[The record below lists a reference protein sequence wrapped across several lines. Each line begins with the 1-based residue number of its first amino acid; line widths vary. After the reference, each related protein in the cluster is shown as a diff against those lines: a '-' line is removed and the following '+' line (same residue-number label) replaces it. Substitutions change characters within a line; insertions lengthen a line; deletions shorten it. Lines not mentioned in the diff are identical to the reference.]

1 MISEA
6 AESALPRGPV
16 FFDALERHF
25 AVAVRGLLPAAEASA
40 WARAVL
46 AARAEWN
53 ADFGGEQWSLGRA
66 FYTHLE
72 TERAREYFREAAA
85 SDAIVE
91 RVLPGMQARV
101 RGLLATFV
109 AGRVVPRPGWCGP
122 GVHVFLPEGEV
133 AEHGGVVHQDHEG
146 LTRAQLSRGARA
158 LSLVLMLA
166 PPQSGG
172 GLRLF
177 AAKSE
182 EEADE
187 EESVVVEYGQGD
199 LVVFDSYRVHQIEPF
214 AGDAPRV
221 SVTLHSVEVSEGVWE
236 SWF

>member
-1 MISEA
+1 M
-6 AESALPRGPV
+6 
-16 FFDALERHF
+16 
-25 AVAVRGLLPAAEASA
+25 RGLLPAAEASA

-46 AARAEWN
+46 AACDGN
-53 ADFGGEQWSLGRA
+53 ADFGGEQLVARPGVDD
-66 FYTHLE
+66 LE

-91 RVLPGMQARV
+91 RVLPGMQAASGASSPPSSLGASSPGR
-101 RGLLATFV
+101 
-109 AGRVVPRPGWCGP
+109 AGAGP
-122 GVHVFLPEGEV
+122 GVHALLPPEGEV
-133 AEHGGVVHQDHEG
+133 AEHGGVVHQDHGG
-146 LTRAQLSRGARA
+146 LTRAQLLRGARA

-221 SVTLHSVEVSEGVWE
+221 SVTLHSVEVSEGVVEAPGSELACDGMTSSRGW
-236 SWF
+236 SPS